1 MSVYPGNKK
10 KVLLTGG
17 YYVQLVGTPCRLSFM
32 RYLLKRVKQYWNMTL
47 LIFNISNILTFQA
60 LKSAVQR
67 RACGG
72 FSVFIPE
79 KSTFRADL
87 RRIYALLAVQI

>member
-1 MSVYPGNKK
+1 
-10 KVLLTGG
+10 
-17 YYVQLVGTPCRLSFM
+17 
-32 RYLLKRVKQYWNMTL
+32 MTL

-67 RACGG
+67 RAGGG

-79 KSTFRADL
+79 KTTFRAVV
-87 RRIYALLAVQI
+87 RRIYALLAVKI